1 MNRVQHWALAYHY
14 YLVRRDKLEDRA
26 DFLEELTL
34 NLNPDMWI
42 KRYRDQVLGQMGMP
56 NEEGEIPLTTDDID
70 GLDRFMEEQEKAW
83 IKERQFQKTLTG
95 TSTMSGAQ
103 APGDWQQ
110 ARAGQAA
117 PLQWGPWQ

>member
-42 KRYRDQVLGQMGMP
+42 ERYRDQVLGMP
-56 NEEGEIPLTTDDID
+56 NEEGEVPLTEDDID
-70 GLDRFMEEQEKAW
+70 GLDAFMEEQERAW
-83 IKERQFQKTLTG
+83 VKERQFQQTLNGTG
-95 TSTMSGAQ
+95 TMSGAQ

-110 ARAGQAA
+110 ARQAA
-117 PLQWGPWQ
+117 PLAWGPWQ